1 MATSKDEHSR
11 YTIDDVR
18 GLQEDLARMD
28 SDLFRR
34 AHLVQE
40 YPHIP
45 TNFWK
50 RRLTPTQLMQMDPE
64 LAMRT
69 LLYADPTGEHAL
81 IHADGAGECPKCG
94 EERAA

>member
-1 MATSKDEHSR
+1 MATSKNERTR
-11 YTIDDVR
+11 YRIDDVR
-18 GLQEDLARMD
+18 ELQEDLARMD

-50 RRLTPTQLMQMDPE
+50 NRLTPTQLMGMDPE
-64 LAMRT
+64 LALRT
-69 LLYADPTGEHAL
+69 LLYADPTGE
-81 IHADGAGECPKCG
+81 
-94 EERAA
+94 RAVNNVMREAA

>member
-1 MATSKDEHSR
+1 MAASENERTR

-18 GLQEDLARMD
+18 GLQQRLADMD

-34 AHLVQE
+34 AYLVQE
-40 YPHIP
+40 YPYVP

-50 RRLTPTQLMQMDPE
+50 RRLTPTQFMQMDPE
-64 LAMRT
+64 VALRT

-81 IHADGAGECPKCG
+81 IHADGVGECPKCG